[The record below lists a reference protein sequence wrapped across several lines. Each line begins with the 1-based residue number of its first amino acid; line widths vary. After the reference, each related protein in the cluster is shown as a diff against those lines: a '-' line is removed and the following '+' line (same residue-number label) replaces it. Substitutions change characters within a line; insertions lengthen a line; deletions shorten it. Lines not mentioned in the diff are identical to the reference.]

1 MKKLALLLFLT
12 TAFVSAQVKAPQP
25 SPLAKTEQMVGLTE
39 ITIAYSRPAMR
50 ERTIFGGLVPYN
62 KMWRTGAN
70 ENTKITFSDDVK
82 IGGKKLEKGTY
93 AVFTKPME
101 DRWEVIFYKDAS
113 NWGLP
118 KEWDKSKVAVNVEA
132 KTDQLPFNME
142 TFTIM
147 LDNLS
152 NNSATL
158 NFIWESTVAYVSIE
172 VPTEEK
178 TMESIKTTLKGNP
191 TANDYYAAANYYY
204 EANKDMDQALEWI
217 EKSEKMQKNGLPFY
231 MMRKKALI
239 QAELGMQKE
248 AIKTAELSIEGA
260 KKAGNTDYVKM
271 NEASIE
277 EWSN

>member
-12 TAFVSAQVKAPQP
+12 TAFVSAQVEAPQP

-39 ITIAYSRPAMR
+39 VSLAYSRPAMR
-50 ERTIFGGLVPYN
+50 GRTIFGDLIPYN

-70 ENTKITFSDDVK
+70 ENTKITFSDDVS
-82 IGGKKLEKGTY
+82 IDGKKLAKGTY

-101 DRWEVIFYKDAS
+101 DNWEIIFYKDAS

-118 KEWDKSKVAVNVEA
+118 KEWNEDKVALKVKA

-147 LDNLS
+147 LDNLT

-158 NFIWESTVAYVSIE
+158 NFIWESTVAYISIE
-172 VPTEEK
+172 VPTERK

-204 EANKDMDQALEWI
+204 AAEKDMDQALEWI
-217 EKSEKMQKNGLPFY
+217 EKSEKMQEKGMPFY
-231 MMRKKALI
+231 MLRKKALI

-248 AIKTAELSIEGA
+248 AIKTAKKSLEGA
-260 KKAGNTDYVKM
+260 EKAGNMDYVKM

-277 EWSN
+277 EWSK